1 MTCGIFAALV
11 SVFLLVLALSM
22 RTGISALQK
31 NTKEGKSRRVA
42 HARCES
48 IVICRCG
55 RPPISRPS
63 LLEAKRSWSFKNAM
77 ALFEEFGQC

>member
-48 IVICRCG
+48 IVTVLADG
-55 RPPISRPS
+55 HPS
-63 LLEAKRSWSFKNAM
+63 QGHRF
-77 ALFEEFGQC
+77 